1 MKLRFP
7 KKTVRSFGLIVL
19 IAIGLMLSSW
29 TWLGCGRND
38 PAPTKKGER
47 GANVPVTVATVARK
61 DVPVDIQIV
70 GNVEAY
76 STISVKAQVG
86 GELTQ
91 VYFREGDY
99 VKKNDLLFEIDPR
112 LLQAQLNQAQANL
125 ARDEA
130 QLGQIEAN
138 LARDAA
144 QEKYA
149 QAEAVRYASLLEH
162 GLISKEQAEQVRA
175 SADASSA
182 TVNADEAA
190 LRSARAALGASH
202 AAVENIKVQFG
213 YTSIRSPIDG
223 RTGNLNVKQGNVV
236 MANSMDLMTINQV
249 QPIYVT
255 FSVPEARLPDIRK
268 SQLVMVSPQTD
279 SVAPESGEI
288 SFIDNAVDAT
298 TGTIKIKGTFANKER
313 KLWPGEFVR
322 VTVRLTTQPN
332 ALIVPNQA
340 VQTGQEGSYV
350 FVVKE
355 DRTVESRPVVTG
367 TRVDQDLV
375 IDKGLRLGEMVVT
388 EGQLRLAPG
397 MRVQIQG
404 PGGGPPAGRSP
415 KGGPRTKTG
424 FEP

>member
-1 MKLRFP
+1 
-7 KKTVRSFGLIVL
+7 VL

>member
-1 MKLRFP
+1 M
-7 KKTVRSFGLIVL
+7 
-19 IAIGLMLSSW
+19 
-29 TWLGCGRND
+29 
-38 PAPTKKGER
+38 
-47 GANVPVTVATVARK
+47 PVTVATVTRK
-61 DVPVDIQIV
+61 DVPIEIQVV
-70 GNVEAY
+70 GNAEAY
-76 STISVKAQVG
+76 LTITVKAQVG
-86 GELTQ
+86 GELTR
-91 VYFREGDY
+91 VYFREGDF
-99 VKKNDLLFEIDPR
+99 VKKGDLLFEIDPR

-138 LARDAA
+138 LARDTA
-144 QEKYA
+144 QAKYA

-182 TVNADEAA
+182 TINADEAA
-190 LRSARAALGASH
+190 LRSARAALGASR
-202 AAVENIKVQFG
+202 AVVENIKVQFG

-236 MANSMDLMTINQV
+236 TANSMDLITINQV

-255 FSVPEARLPDIRK
+255 FSVPEARLPDIKK

-279 SVAPESGEI
+279 SSSPETGEV
-288 SFIDNAVDAT
+288 SFIDNAVDPT
-298 TGTIKIKGTFANKER
+298 TGTIKIKGTFGNKER

-322 VTVRLTTQPN
+322 VTLRLATQPD
-332 ALIVPNQA
+332 ALVVPNQA

-355 DRTVESRPVVTG
+355 DRTVETRPVVSG

-375 IDKGLRLGEMVVT
+375 IEKGLRLGETVVT

-404 PGGGPPAGRSP
+404 PAGGPPAGRFP
-415 KGGPRTKTG
+415 KGGPRTKAG

>member
-1 MKLRFP
+1 
-7 KKTVRSFGLIVL
+7 VL
-19 IAIGLMLSSW
+19 VTLCLMLSSW
-29 TWLGCGRND
+29 TWQGCARKD
-38 PAPTKKGER
+38 PAPAKKGER
-47 GANVPVTVATVARK
+47 GGSVPVTVAPVTRK
-61 DVPVDIQIV
+61 DVPIEIQVV

-76 STISVKAQVG
+76 LTITAKAQVG
-86 GELTQ
+86 GELTR

-138 LARDAA
+138 LARDSA
-144 QEKYA
+144 QAKYA

-190 LRSARAALGASH
+190 LRSARAALGASR

-236 MANSMDLMTINQV
+236 TANSMDLMTINQV

-255 FSVPEARLPDIRK
+255 FSVPEARLPDIKK

-279 SVAPESGEI
+279 SSSPETGEV
-288 SFIDNAVDAT
+288 SFIDNAVDPT

-322 VTVRLTTQPN
+322 VTLRLATQPD

-355 DRTVESRPVVTG
+355 DRTVETRPVVTG
-367 TRVDQDLV
+367 TRVGQDLV
-375 IDKGLRLGEMVVT
+375 IEKGLRLGETVVT
-388 EGQLRLAPG
+388 EGQLRLAAG

-415 KGGPRTKTG
+415 RSGPRTKAG